1 MPADP
6 TPDVRTPDDPTP
18 DTAAAPAGAARGAAA
33 SPSMSTSTS
42 TSPSLERRATALLL
56 LLAAL
61 VLGSIVFVLHA
72 RGVFEPTQHVVL
84 LADDSEGVSPGLDVT
99 FSGFPIGR
107 VRRTELARDGS
118 VRIVVDVPRRD
129 AHWLRSSSIFTLTRS
144 LVGGTAIKAYSGV
157 PTDPPLPDGAERRV
171 LAGDAAAEIP
181 RLLAD
186 VRALLANLT
195 ALTAADS
202 ALAGS
207 LANTQRLT
215 ATAADKLAGPRG
227 ALDLLLGDEAPRL
240 LATLDQAR
248 RLMASVDGV
257 VRRADE
263 RLLGDQG
270 LAADTQAAVRQ
281 LNSQLGGLLTQAQG
295 SLTRVDRVLQDTE
308 AVARQARIASADLG
322 ALRAEVDAS
331 LRQVERLVADINRL
345 WPLKRDTEVKLP

>member
-1 MPADP
+1 MA
-6 TPDVRTPDDPTP
+6 DDPSAPQEPPAPAQPVLAT
-18 DTAAAPAGAARGAAA
+18 AAPAPPASTTAAPA
-33 SPSMSTSTS
+33 
-42 TSPSLERRATALLL
+42 LERRATALMLL
-56 LLAAL
+56 LLGL
-61 VLGSIVFVLHA
+61 VLASIVFVLYA
-72 RGVFEPTQHVVL
+72 RGVFEATQQLVL
-84 LADDSEGVSPGLDVT
+84 LADDSEGVSPGMDVT

-107 VRRTELARDGS
+107 VRRTELAPDGS
-118 VRIVVDVPRRD
+118 VRIIVDVPRRD
-129 AHWLRSSSIFTLTRS
+129 AHRLRSSSIFTLTRS

-157 PTDPPLPDGAERRV
+157 PSDPPLPDGAERRV

-181 RLLAD
+181 RMLAD
-186 VRALLANLT
+186 LRALLANLT

-215 ATAADKLAGPRG
+215 ATAASAADRLVGKRG

-240 LATLDQAR
+240 LATLDRAN
-248 RLMASVDGV
+248 RLINSLDGL

-281 LNSQLGGLLTQAQG
+281 ANGLLTQAQG
-295 SLTRVDRVLQDTE
+295 SLARVDRVLQDTE

-331 LRQVERLVADINRL
+331 LRQLERLVSDINRL
-345 WPLKRDTEVKLP
+345 WPIKRDTELKLP